1 MKLCM
6 KILAIAIVAAS
17 TYSLI
22 GCAAPAGFSYQNVGI
37 TISTISCSDCVG
49 GTSSYAV
56 LYSPVTNPQYPL
68 PIPLMS
74 NQSQGGTYLFTA
86 SVTNAPANVT
96 WTLYP
101 SINLVGEG
109 MSGTLTYSGHIAEY
123 AQNGTPYYSGAK
135 WAQAQA
141 MGIPQG
147 SALLVGTVPSDP
159 NNPSAVASV
168 SQLIQIFND
177 STVAGP
183 PAVWLSPR
191 TPTTPA
197 GLTNPVITV
206 SHLAPNNTY
215 PFQGGTYGAAPCLAA
230 SVCGSSPV
238 YTTDNTS
245 VWMIGPSITT
255 ACVTGPSNPTC
266 STALGTID
274 QNGLYTA
281 PSSLPLVPPPIVIVI
296 QSHALPTIQ
305 AFAYIA
311 VN

>member
-37 TISTISCSDCVG
+37 TIVPGNIQCSDCVG
-49 GTSSYAV
+49 GTSSFQV
-56 LYSPVTNPQYPL
+56 IYSPVTHPQYPL
-68 PIPLMS
+68 QIPLMS

-86 SVTNAPANVT
+86 TVTNAPANVT

-101 SINLVGEG
+101 SGNLIGEG
-109 MSGTLTYSGHIAEY
+109 MSGTLTYSGNIAEY
-123 AQNGTPYYSGAK
+123 AQNGTPFYSGAK

-197 GLTNPVITV
+197 GLTNPVVTIARNA
-206 SHLAPNNTY
+206 SY
-215 PFQGGTYGAAPCLAA
+215 QFQGGTYGAAPCLAA

-238 YTTDNTS
+238 FTTDNTS
-245 VWMIGPSITT
+245 VWMVGPSITT

-266 STALGTID
+266 STAEGTLS
-274 QNGLYTA
+274 QTGLYTA
-281 PSSLPLVPPPIVIVI
+281 PAAIPTTQPVIVI
-296 QSHALPTIQ
+296 ASHALPTVT